1 MADLLPSA
9 PDTSAVEDADPRV
22 IGVDSD
28 DAADLLGA
36 LSSETARGLLAA
48 LHDDPA
54 NAAKLAKEVDTT
66 IQNAQYHL
74 GKLEEAGVIEVI
86 DTVYSEKGRE
96 MKVYAP
102 SDRPLVVV
110 AGNDEETGTLR
121 TALSRL
127 LGGFSALAVSSI
139 VVQELLGGGIGRVA
153 DALPDPPSF
162 LGGEDLQDD
171 EIEDD
176 ADPAPGETD
185 DTAEYVSPDDDLDDA
200 PEETGTPTPEDTPT
214 PEETPTPAP
223 EGTPTPA
230 PEGTPTPAPEE
241 TPTPDGTPT
250 PEATGTP
257 TPADTP
263 VPTGTPT
270 PADTPV
276 PTGTPTSVP
285 TGTPTPM
292 ETTAPEMAPGA
303 AEQVAAL
310 PPGVLFF
317 AGGATIL
324 LGGFALWY
332 LGWL

>member
-54 NAAKLAKEVDTT
+54 NAAKLAEEVDTT

-127 LGGFSALAVSSI
+127 LGGFSALAVSS
-139 VVQELLGGGIGRVA
+139 VVIQELFGGGIGRVV
-153 DALPDPPSF
+153 DALPDPPGLPSF
-162 LGGEDLQDD
+162 LSGEDLQSGEPVSDD
-171 EIEDD
+171 VEGTPEPLPDEDVED
-176 ADPAPGETD
+176 TLEPTPEAADTP
-185 DTAEYVSPDDDLDDA
+185 VPD
-200 PEETGTPTPEDTPT
+200 ETPTPETT
-214 PEETPTPAP
+214 
-223 EGTPTPA
+223 
-230 PEGTPTPAPEE
+230 
-241 TPTPDGTPT
+241 GTPT

-257 TPADTP
+257 TAVETGTP
-263 VPTGTPT
+263 EPTGTPT
-270 PADTPV
+270 DTTTLV
-276 PTGTPTSVP
+276 ETTTPTSLDTP
-285 TGTPTPM
+285 TPTPLDTPTPADMPEPTPM
-292 ETTAPEMAPGA
+292 ETPMPEMAPGT

-324 LGGFALWY
+324 LGAFVLWY

>member
-22 IGVDSD
+22 VGVDSD

-54 NAAKLAKEVDTT
+54 NAAKLAEEVDTT

-96 MKVYAP
+96 MRVYAP

-110 AGNDEETGTLR
+110 AGNDEETGTLK

-139 VVQELLGGGIGRVA
+139 VVQELLGGGIGRVV
-153 DALPDPPSF
+153 DTLPDPPSF
-162 LGGEDLQDD
+162 LGGEELQSGEPVPGEDAT
-171 EIEDD
+171 DD
-176 ADPAPGETD
+176 AEPTPDELEDTPEPTPEATPAPDETP
-185 DTAEYVSPDDDLDDA
+185 TPAPDETPTPEATPAPDA
-200 PEETGTPTPEDTPT
+200 TPTPETTGTPPETGTPTPMDTPV
-214 PEETPTPAP
+214 
-223 EGTPTPA
+223 
-230 PEGTPTPAPEE
+230 
-241 TPTPDGTPT
+241 
-250 PEATGTP
+250 ATGTP
-257 TPADTP
+257 TPP
-263 VPTGTPT
+263 ETGTPT
-270 PADTPV
+270 EMPM
-276 PTGTPTSVP
+276 P

-292 ETTAPEMAPGA
+292 DTPVPDMAPEA

-324 LGGFALWY
+324 LGAFALWY

>member
-1 MADLLPSA
+1 MPVSADAKRMADLLPSA

-36 LSSETARGLLAA
+36 LSSETARELLAA

-54 NAAKLAKEVDTT
+54 NAAKLADEVDTT

-74 GKLEEAGVIEVI
+74 GKLEEAGIIEVI

-162 LGGEDLQDD
+162 LGGEGLQSGEPVPGEDAT
-171 EIEDD
+171 DD
-176 ADPAPGETD
+176 ADPVPGETD
-185 DTAEYVSPDDDLDDA
+185 DTTEYMS
-200 PEETGTPTPEDTPT
+200 PEETGTPTPEETPTPDGTPT
-214 PEETPTPAP
+214 PEA
-223 EGTPTPA
+223 
-230 PEGTPTPAPEE
+230 

-257 TPADTP
+257 TETGTP
-263 VPTGTPT
+263 MATSTPEATGTPT
-270 PADTPV
+270 PADTPM
-276 PTGTPTSVP
+276 PTW
-285 TGTPTPM
+285 TPTPM
-292 ETTAPEMAPGA
+292 DTPAPEMAPEA
-303 AEQVAAL
+303 VEQVAAL

-324 LGGFALWY
+324 LGAFALWY